1 VTTAPPQLVEVAG
14 RVDARLAQLLGD
26 ETRRWTSIDPRLAE
40 LVDELARMV
49 LGGGKRLRAGFCYW
63 TWKALADVNPDL
75 GSGAGLPVGS
85 DDGAEPVTEADVI
98 NIGAAFELLQTFAL
112 IHDDIM
118 DDSSTRRGLPT
129 IHTVHR
135 DRMTERGWRGEPRR
149 YGDGVA
155 ILVGDLG
162 HVYADQL
169 VGRLNGPVRDLWD
182 ELRIELNLGQYLDMR
197 SAATGAHELDTAR
210 RVATFKSALY
220 TIVRPVQIGAAL
232 RCWPAGPG
240 DDLLDGLDRFARPLG
255 LAFQLRDDNLGV
267 LGDPDNV
274 GKPVGDDLREGKP
287 TELVAWA
294 HSKATESQAAVLN
307 RIGRPDLGDDEV
319 ADIVEVLVDTGAVE
333 RCESEILR
341 LLEESAAELRSL
353 PLTAEGRDAL
363 SALAEFTARRS
374 H

>member
-1 VTTAPPQLVEVAG
+1 VEVAG

-63 TWKALADVNPDL
+63 TWKALAD
-75 GSGAGLPVGS
+75 GALTEGLEAGT

-135 DRMTERGWRGEPRR
+135 DRMAERGWRGEPRR

-210 RVATFKSALY
+210 RVATLKSALY

-232 RCWPAGPG
+232 RCWPGTP
-240 DDLLDGLDRFARPLG
+240 DPDLLDGLDRFARPLG

-274 GKPVGDDLREGKP
+274 GKPVGGDLREGKP

-294 HSKATESQAAVLN
+294 YSKASESQTTVLH
-307 RIGRPDLGDDEV
+307 RIGSPDLNDQEV
-319 ADIVEVLVDTGAVE
+319 ADIVEVLIDTGAVE

-341 LLEESAAELRSL
+341 LLEESAAVLRTL
-353 PLTAEGRDAL
+353 PLTNGGREAL
-363 SALAEFTARRS
+363 GALAEFTARRA